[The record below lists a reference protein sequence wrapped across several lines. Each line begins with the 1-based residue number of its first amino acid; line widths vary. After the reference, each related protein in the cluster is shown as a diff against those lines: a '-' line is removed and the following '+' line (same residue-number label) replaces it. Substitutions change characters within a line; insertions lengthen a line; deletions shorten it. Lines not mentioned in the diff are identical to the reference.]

1 MGINIKK
8 SLLVASF
15 LLLASA
21 QVFAA
26 PARNKRSTNNVG
38 AIKFGPQLG
47 GLTGW
52 QVGVTGEY
60 KFAESLGVQAALEF
74 VHDWYLLL
82 EPQVSNGNV
91 AFTVLDRI
99 NLPIILRGYPGADKQ
114 FCWFGGFQLG
124 YITKAKFAFANDDM
138 SSSASFGDVGKERE
152 KLKEDLENKVV
163 KLEDIKEQ
171 DQINRFQFGIV
182 VGFDYE
188 FSFGLTLGLRYS
200 KELIDVLKSK
210 DSLLNWTFRPTL
222 GYNFGK
228 FLE

>member
-1 MGINIKK
+1 MNIKK

-21 QVFAA
+21 QVLAA
-26 PARNKRSTNNVG
+26 PARNSRSRNTVEE
-38 AIKFGPQLG
+38 IKFGPQLG
-47 GLTGW
+47 GLTRW
-52 QVGVTGEY
+52 QAGVTGEY
-60 KFAESLGVQAALEF
+60 KFSESLGLQTGLEF
-74 VHDWYLLL
+74 VRDWYMLV
-82 EPQVSNGNV
+82 EPKVSNGKI

-99 NLPIILRGYPGADKQ
+99 NLPIVLRGYPGDDRQ

-124 YITKAKFAFANDDM
+124 YITEADFAFANDDM
-138 SSSASFGDVGKERE
+138 SSSSSFGEIGKERKKLE
-152 KLKEDLENKVV
+152 KGSKSNVV
-163 KLEDIKEQ
+163 KLEDIQEK
-171 DQINRFQFGIV
+171 DQVNRFQFGIV

-210 DSLLNWTFRPTL
+210 DSVFNWNFRPTL

-228 FLE
+228 LLE